1 MKRTIGSTTSKLR
14 LKPLAIRVY
23 PLLARAIEEGCTIGL
38 RRAHKHDASP
48 SSDAV
53 RDAIEDAVLSEVC
66 ELFDFGDPS

>member
-38 RRAHKHDASP
+38 NRARKYDDKP
-48 SSDAV
+48 EYEAV
-53 RDAIEDAVLSEVC
+53 RDAIEEAVLSEVC